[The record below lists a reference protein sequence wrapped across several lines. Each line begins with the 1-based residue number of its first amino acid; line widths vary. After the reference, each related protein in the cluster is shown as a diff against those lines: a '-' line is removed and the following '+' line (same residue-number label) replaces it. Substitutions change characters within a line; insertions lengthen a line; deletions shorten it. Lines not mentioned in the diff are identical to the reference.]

1 MIKQLRFLLVLA
13 LLSVIGQAS
22 AQTIVTFTA
31 GTDNGKNTGNGK
43 ADQISKDG
51 VTIYCSDAAFN
62 AYNKGTESYEY
73 RFYKNSTTTISST
86 VGNIQKI
93 VFTCT
98 AEGEAKQGPGC
109 FEQPSSGSYSYEG
122 KIGTW
127 TGNSSSV
134 EFSSPSNQVRA
145 TKIEVTLVAGSSTKQ
160 SAGLEFSATSATAVL
175 GQPFTAPT
183 LSNPNQLP
191 VTYTSSDEN
200 VATVAED
207 GTVTIKAAGTTM
219 ITASSEE
226 TDEFY
231 AGSASY
237 SLNVASAVDNIA
249 AFKGIG
255 IGNSA
260 ILNLTNA
267 QVLYVYNNDMYVRD
281 ASGAIDFYKSNLEY
295 KPNQILNGT
304 LSAKYAEFNGLPEV
318 TDVADVNVT
327 ASEGT
332 AAADPLELTTD
343 QLTAE
348 HYCDLVKIEGTYDAS
363 ASTLDGV
370 ALYDKFQ
377 TGELDNLADGGR
389 GSVTGILVPFHD
401 APEIYV
407 ISAEELASTK
417 KNADLAFSQDSVS
430 VVLGEEF
437 TAPTL
442 SNPNNLPVTY
452 SSSDENVAT
461 VDAQGNVTVV
471 GAGTTKITASS
482 EETDTYY
489 AGSASY
495 TLVVEKLYTSIAD
508 FKTIGKKNTAKLK
521 LNDAQVVYVNNY
533 TTNSGKQNSEIYVR
547 DASGAIEFFNTGVEF
562 TVGQILNGT
571 LTATYDEFN
580 SLPEITK
587 VANVEITTTD
597 GTVEPR
603 QVASPAD
610 LSAADFC
617 DLVEVSG
624 VYSAEAKTLG
634 GVPVYDK
641 FKNGSLDNLEDGVNY
656 TVTAVVVSFKNAPEL
671 ALVSSVATGINNVEA
686 KEAGNGSA
694 FYNLAGQCVDANYK
708 GIVICNGKKM
718 LKK

>member
-207 GTVTIKAAGTTM
+207 GTVTIKAVGTTM

-255 IGNSA
+255 TGNSA

-295 KPNQILNGT
+295 TPNQILNGT

-332 AAADPLELTTD
+332 AAADPLALTTD

-417 KNADLAFSQDSVS
+417 QNADLAFSQDSVS

-694 FYNLAGQCVDANYK
+694 FYNLAGQRVDDSYK

>member
-62 AYNKGTESYEY
+62 AYNKGTGSSEY

-207 GTVTIKAAGTTM
+207 GTVTIKAAGTTT
-219 ITASSEE
+219 ISASSEE

-255 IGNSA
+255 IGNTA

-295 KPNQILNGT
+295 TPNQILNGT

-332 AAADPLELTTD
+332 AAEPLALTID

-495 TLVVEKLYTSIAD
+495 TLVVEKLYASIVD

-694 FYNLAGQCVDANYK
+694 FYNLAGQRVDANYK

>member
-1 MIKQLRFLLVLA
+1 M
-13 LLSVIGQAS
+13 
-22 AQTIVTFTA
+22 
-31 GTDNGKNTGNGK
+31 
-43 ADQISKDG
+43 
-51 VTIYCSDAAFN
+51 
-62 AYNKGTESYEY
+62 
-73 RFYKNSTTTISST
+73 
-86 VGNIQKI
+86 
-93 VFTCT
+93 
-98 AEGEAKQGPGC
+98 
-109 FEQPSSGSYSYEG
+109 
-122 KIGTW
+122 
-127 TGNSSSV
+127 
-134 EFSSPSNQVRA
+134 
-145 TKIEVTLVAGSSTKQ
+145 
-160 SAGLEFSATSATAVL
+160 
-175 GQPFTAPT
+175 
-183 LSNPNQLP
+183 
-191 VTYTSSDEN
+191 
-200 VATVAED
+200 ATVAED
-207 GTVTIKAAGTTM
+207 GTVTIKAVGTTT

-295 KPNQILNGT
+295 TPNQILNGT

-332 AAADPLELTTD
+332 AAEPLVLTID

-417 KNADLAFSQDSVS
+417 QNADLAFSQDSVS

-571 LTATYDEFN
+571 LTATYDELN

-694 FYNLAGQCVDANYK
+694 FYNLAGQRVDASYK

>member
-1 MIKQLRFLLVLA
+1 M
-13 LLSVIGQAS
+13 
-22 AQTIVTFTA
+22 
-31 GTDNGKNTGNGK
+31 
-43 ADQISKDG
+43 
-51 VTIYCSDAAFN
+51 
-62 AYNKGTESYEY
+62 
-73 RFYKNSTTTISST
+73 
-86 VGNIQKI
+86 
-93 VFTCT
+93 
-98 AEGEAKQGPGC
+98 
-109 FEQPSSGSYSYEG
+109 
-122 KIGTW
+122 
-127 TGNSSSV
+127 
-134 EFSSPSNQVRA
+134 
-145 TKIEVTLVAGSSTKQ
+145 
-160 SAGLEFSATSATAVL
+160 
-175 GQPFTAPT
+175 
-183 LSNPNQLP
+183 
-191 VTYTSSDEN
+191 
-200 VATVAED
+200 ATVAED
-207 GTVTIKAAGTTM
+207 GTVTIKAVGTTT

-255 IGNSA
+255 TGNTA

-295 KPNQILNGT
+295 TPNQILNGT

-332 AAADPLELTTD
+332 AAEPLALTTD

-417 KNADLAFSQDSVS
+417 QNADLAFSQDSVS

-495 TLVVEKLYTSIAD
+495 TLVVEKLYASIAD

-571 LTATYDEFN
+571 LTATYYEFN

-694 FYNLAGQCVDANYK
+694 FYNLAGQRVDASYK

>member
-93 VFTCT
+93 VFACT

-160 SAGLEFSATSATAVL
+160 SAGLAFSATSATAVL

-207 GTVTIKAAGTTM
+207 GTVTIKAVGTTM

-255 IGNSA
+255 IGNTA

-295 KPNQILNGT
+295 TPNQILNGT

-332 AAADPLELTTD
+332 AAEPLALTID

-389 GSVTGILVPFHD
+389 GSVTGILVSFHD

-437 TAPTL
+437 SAPTL

-495 TLVVEKLYTSIAD
+495 TLVVEKLYASIAD

-533 TTNSGKQNSEIYVR
+533 TTNSGKQNNEIYVR

-694 FYNLAGQCVDANYK
+694 FYNLAGQRVDANYK

>member
-31 GTDNGKNTGNGK
+31 GTDNGENTGNGK

-62 AYNKGTESYEY
+62 AYNKGTGSSEY

-207 GTVTIKAAGTTM
+207 GTVTIKAAGTTT
-219 ITASSEE
+219 ISASSEE

-255 IGNSA
+255 IGNTA

-295 KPNQILNGT
+295 TPNQILNGT

-332 AAADPLELTTD
+332 AAEPLALTID

-495 TLVVEKLYTSIAD
+495 TLVVEKLYASIAD

-694 FYNLAGQCVDANYK
+694 FYNLAGQRVDASYK

>member
-1 MIKQLRFLLVLA
+1 M
-13 LLSVIGQAS
+13 
-22 AQTIVTFTA
+22 
-31 GTDNGKNTGNGK
+31 
-43 ADQISKDG
+43 
-51 VTIYCSDAAFN
+51 
-62 AYNKGTESYEY
+62 
-73 RFYKNSTTTISST
+73 
-86 VGNIQKI
+86 
-93 VFTCT
+93 
-98 AEGEAKQGPGC
+98 
-109 FEQPSSGSYSYEG
+109 
-122 KIGTW
+122 
-127 TGNSSSV
+127 
-134 EFSSPSNQVRA
+134 
-145 TKIEVTLVAGSSTKQ
+145 
-160 SAGLEFSATSATAVL
+160 
-175 GQPFTAPT
+175 
-183 LSNPNQLP
+183 
-191 VTYTSSDEN
+191 
-200 VATVAED
+200 
-207 GTVTIKAAGTTM
+207 
-219 ITASSEE
+219 
-226 TDEFY
+226 
-231 AGSASY
+231 
-237 SLNVASAVDNIA
+237 NVASAVDNIA
-249 AFKGIG
+249 DFKGIG
-255 IGNSA
+255 TGNSA

-295 KPNQILNGT
+295 TPNQILNGT

-332 AAADPLELTTD
+332 AAEPLALTID

-389 GSVTGILVPFHD
+389 GSVTGILVPFHG

-430 VVLGEEF
+430 VMLGEEF

-671 ALVSSVATGINNVEA
+671 ALVSSVATGINNVES

-694 FYNLAGQCVDANYK
+694 FYNLAGQRVDANYK